1 MPENM
6 GNFKKAVDPDISGG
20 GGIMIL
26 EMKKYRIFLRSK
38 REERTM
44 KKKLMT
50 LVLCAGL
57 TFAAPFGCLAAEE
70 APAEAAGEEMSAET
84 ESAAAEAAEVGAYGI
99 TDTQQEALVESVKT
113 SVKEG
118 FLDLYQIAETDFQ
131 LTPYSMEDAANY
143 EQDGTYTGEDPYESA
158 RMWQAIEDAI
168 LEADDIGV
176 FMNTA
181 LAVGMDRTEL
191 ADMIVKMNDPVFE
204 EDMDTPVYDTIT
216 GEKYDLA
223 NSIYTGIAKYLNGL
237 SSEERAQVLAGLYDT
252 FDGANEQ
259 VDVQD
264 ENGNYGGTFST
275 LTLFDKVICE
285 NIQF

>member
-1 MPENM
+1 
-6 GNFKKAVDPDISGG
+6 
-20 GGIMIL
+20 MIL

-38 REERTM
+38 REEHTM

-57 TFAAPFGCLAAEE
+57 TFAVPFGCLAAEE
-70 APAEAAGEEMSAET
+70 APAEAAGEETPAET

-99 TDTQQEALVESVKT
+99 TDAQQEALVESVKT

-264 ENGNYGGTFST
+264 ENGNYGGTLST

>member
-1 MPENM
+1 
-6 GNFKKAVDPDISGG
+6 
-20 GGIMIL
+20 
-26 EMKKYRIFLRSK
+26 
-38 REERTM
+38 M